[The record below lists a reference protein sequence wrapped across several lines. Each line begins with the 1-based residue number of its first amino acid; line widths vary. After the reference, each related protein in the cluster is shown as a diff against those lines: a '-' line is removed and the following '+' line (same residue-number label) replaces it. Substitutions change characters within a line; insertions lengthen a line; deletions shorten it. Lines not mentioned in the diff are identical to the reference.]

1 MIEFKMN
8 KKEEQV
14 SRKKDIK
21 KISNNLERKKE
32 NAVHE
37 LITETNKQ
45 REIIIDD
52 VRCNLYIIIKTFKF
66 QKLLFPSIE

>member
-37 LITETNKQ
+37 LITETNK
-45 REIIIDD
+45 
-52 VRCNLYIIIKTFKF
+52 
-66 QKLLFPSIE
+66 